1 MLRILNK
8 ICIRQSNL
16 LKTSIAPRNAINRL
30 YSTKE
35 IFVNEYKS
43 AFLSTSIVG
52 ITGYLLFKEYLC
64 EASCETKSGSKRVPM
79 RHEVVREDLPFFTP
93 EEVALHVNK
102 YYRKINFPGVDNFYK
117 DASTFDVIGNACETE
132 RENSVWI
139 SYGVGVYDITNLI
152 NKHGTPETTILLAA
166 GMNLN
171 IFWDDEDMKKIH
183 DKPYIYD
190 MLEKCRVGNIHKVDA
205 SEIKL

>member
-102 YYRKINFPGVDNFYK
+102 
-117 DASTFDVIGNACETE
+117 
-132 RENSVWI
+132 ENSVWI